1 MKKSYQLFGFAAIAA
16 LLLPGCSKDATDD
29 VVPPGQETI
38 HMIVVPR
45 EKVEAL
51 SDDGTRTYW
60 DEEFSD
66 IKWCKDEK
74 FAFCING
81 VGHWLTGMPQ
91 ADGIHISLGKYDYP
105 DLYEEGV
112 PFLMAGVIP
121 NEILGNRGEAP
132 KNWNF
137 GCRPSRI
144 TAMSPRS
151 TVTAISW

>member
-81 VGHWLTGMPQ
+81 VGHWLTGMPRPTES
-91 ADGIHISLGKYDYP
+91 ISRW
-105 DLYEEGV
+105 
-112 PFLMAGVIP
+112 ASTTIP
-121 NEILGNRGEAP
+121 TCTKRAY
-132 KNWNF
+132 
-137 GCRPSRI
+137 
-144 TAMSPRS
+144 RS
-151 TVTAISW
+151 

>member
-1 MKKSYQLFGFAAIAA
+1 
-16 LLLPGCSKDATDD
+16 
-29 VVPPGQETI
+29 
-38 HMIVVPR
+38 MIVVPR